1 MITVIIKLEISP
13 TAGGKFWYLFTVGK
27 YKQDWAEHR
36 EGDYP
41 AMIYDDGVKYWYRH
55 GTHVKDNLNE
65 MDELGVV

>member
-1 MITVIIKLEISP
+1 VILKLEISP
-13 TAGGKFWYLFTVGK
+13 ASGGRFWYLFAVGK
-27 YKQDWAEHR
+27 YKEAWIEHR

-55 GTHVKDNLNE
+55 GVHVKDNLNE